1 MKYTRELLLLTGAG
15 IAATP
20 PSGHEIAAGLLA
32 CALPATLASNP
43 TRLTVYVAAV
53 YGVTSTP

>member
-1 MKYTRELLLLTGAG
+1 VLVLTGAG

-20 PSGHEIAAGLLA
+20 PPTHEIAVGLLA
-32 CALPATLASNP
+32 WALPATFPSNP

-53 YGVTSTP
+53 AGVTSTP